1 MYDFIETIALKEQA
15 EEELYIEAIEDKIKH
30 DVKSERDKEEHKK
43 GEVHV
48 FIDDKHHKYYYKP
61 H

>member
-1 MYDFIETIALKEQA
+1 MYDFIETYALKEQA
-15 EEELYIEAIEDKIKH
+15 EEDLYLEAIEDKLKH
-30 DVKSERDKEEHKK
+30 KMKVERDKEKQKK

-48 FIDDKHHKYYYKP
+48 YIDDKNHKYYYKP

>member
-15 EEELYIEAIEDKIKH
+15 EEDLYFEAVEDKLKHKIKT
-30 DVKSERDKEEHKK
+30 EQDKEKQK
-43 GEVHV
+43 QTEVHV
-48 FIDDKHHKYYYKP
+48 YIDDKHHKYYYKP

>member
-15 EEELYIEAIEDKIKH
+15 EEDLYFEAVEDKLKH
-30 DVKSERDKEEHKK
+30 ESKAEQDKEEQKK

-48 FIDDKHHKYYYKP
+48 YIDDKHHKYYYKP